1 MTKDADCSRRSER
14 HTGLHKLGVNK
25 ARCWPIFDD
34 EEVSMQIAVKRTNVD
49 LLLIFAALCIFSMLG
64 KEHRCNS
71 SRRIYAHQLVE

>member
-1 MTKDADCSRRSER
+1 MPIAQEVARDIPASIISWF
-14 HTGLHKLGVNK
+14 VNK

-49 LLLIFAALCIFSMLG
+49 LPLIFAALCIFSVLG

-71 SRRIYAHQLVE
+71 SRRIYAHQLV